1 MEERQGQAG
10 RKTIASATR
19 RNSTKPSDLVR
30 RPTARPTVAGTST
43 ASPVFVR
50 KSGGSKEREGKEKSE
65 RASVSES
72 PIADN
77 VKVRK
82 SPSPEREQHCSP
94 SGEGDFRTFLPPVR
108 GSTIVMDASKQSPQT
123 RAIRSRE
130 RSRERAETAHHNSF
144 NAKSNKDRQVT
155 KLGGSDGR
163 RGSDEMEEE
172 GFVLN
177 VSPGKAERNKAER
190 KVLLEPPTFMESDD
204 AGNGIQGSP
213 IFDVM
218 APFVYVAVPGE
229 PQGAQ
234 APVRKDARISMF
246 ADHLTCALSS
256 DRAAAD
262 RGPACCQWTIPLS
275 QNSYFEVVVIALDG
289 VGGVCVGVASKSA
302 GLKGRFACSGGLHRA
317 YGYFSRDGSV
327 FVGSPTEDSKT
338 MAFSVGD
345 VVGCGYT
352 EGKGTQF
359 TCFTCTKG
367 PNTDAEGVARLT
379 SSAPK
384 TAAPSRFFLA
394 RSPRSACCVSI
405 CTFVLAKRVN

>member
-19 RNSTKPSDLVR
+19 RNSTKASDLVR

-43 ASPVFVR
+43 ASPVFAR
-50 KSGGSKEREGKEKSE
+50 KSGSKEREGKEKSE

-77 VKVRK
+77 VIVRK
-82 SPSPEREQHCSP
+82 SPSPEQEQHV
-94 SGEGDFRTFLPPVR
+94 LPPVR
-108 GSTIVMDASKQSPQT
+108 GSTIVMDKQSPQT

-130 RSRERAETAHHNSF
+130 RSRERAETAQHNSF
-144 NAKSNKDRQVT
+144 NTKAHKDRQVT

-177 VSPGKAERNKAER
+177 VSPGKVERNKAER
-190 KVLLEPPTFMESDD
+190 KVLLEPPTFPESDD

-317 YGYFSRDGSV
+317 YGYFSRDGSI

-338 MAFSVGD
+338 TAFSVGD
-345 VVGCGYT
+345 VVGCGYA
-352 EGKGTQF
+352 EGKGTEF

-367 PNTDAEGVARLT
+367 PNTDAEGAARRPLLHQKRPHRR
-379 SSAPK
+379 A
-384 TAAPSRFFLA
+384 FF
-394 RSPRSACCVSI
+394 
-405 CTFVLAKRVN
+405 